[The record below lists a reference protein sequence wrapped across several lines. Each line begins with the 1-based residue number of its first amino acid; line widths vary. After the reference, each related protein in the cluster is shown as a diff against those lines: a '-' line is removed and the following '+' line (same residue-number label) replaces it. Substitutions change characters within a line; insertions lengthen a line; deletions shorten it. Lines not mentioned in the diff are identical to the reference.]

1 MSKQPISSTWAGRK
15 TKPIV
20 FCDFDGTIAQED
32 VTDLILEELAD
43 PSWRELE
50 AAWVQGMIG
59 SRECLERQMALVR
72 ASSRD
77 LNALIDAVPID
88 PGFASFYRFTE
99 EWDIPF
105 YIVSDGFDYVV
116 RRVLRRVGAD
126 GELRNGKHL
135 FTSSMEIEES
145 RLRVTF
151 PHDARVCEHGCAT
164 CKPAIIRRVG
174 RGHRPVVFIG
184 DGLSDRFAVEES
196 DLVFAKK
203 QLLSH
208 CRKNDIACLPFEDFT
223 EIETTLATMFGLPG
237 ALPDPHAKRKV
248 RNSKALPLGV
258 RSNIS
263 FAD

>member
-1 MSKQPISSTWAGRK
+1 MNKRSHSSIWAEKQHRPIIFS
-15 TKPIV
+15 
-20 FCDFDGTIAQED
+20 DFDGTITQED

-72 ASSRD
+72 ASTRD

-88 PGFASFYRFTE
+88 PDFEDFYRFTE
-99 EWDIPF
+99 EFEIPF

-135 FTSSMEIEES
+135 FTSSMEIDEN
-145 RLRVTF
+145 RVRVSF
-151 PHDARVCEHGCAT
+151 PHDPRVCEHGCAT

-174 RGHRPVVFIG
+174 HNHQPVIFIG

-203 QLLSH
+203 QLLAH
-208 CRKNDIACLPFEDFT
+208 CHKNHVACMPFESFAD
-223 EIETTLATMFGLPG
+223 IQSTLTTMFGFPASPAHKGKHSKVLTSG
-237 ALPDPHAKRKV
+237 ARPSV
-248 RNSKALPLGV
+248 
-258 RSNIS
+258 S

>member
-1 MSKQPISSTWAGRK
+1 MGKQPSTARWARNEN
-15 TKPIV
+15 PVV
-20 FCDFDGTIAQED
+20 FCDFDGTISHED

-59 SRECLERQMALVR
+59 SRECLEHQMALVR

-77 LNALIDAVPID
+77 LNALIDAVPVD
-88 PGFASFYRFTE
+88 PGFASFYKFSE
-99 EWDIPF
+99 SNDIPF

-135 FTSSMEIEES
+135 FTSSMEIEDN
-145 RLRVTF
+145 RLKVSF

-164 CKPAIIRRVG
+164 CKAAIIRRVG

-203 QLLSH
+203 QLLAH
-208 CRKNDIACLPFEDFT
+208 CRKNDIPCLSFESFA
-223 EIETTLATMFGLPG
+223 EIEATLASMFHLPETELDRSAG
-237 ALPDPHAKRKV
+237 RKGKS
-248 RNSKALPLGV
+248 SKLLPLGV
-258 RSNIS
+258 RSDIS